1 MNLYF
6 MILAGG
12 IGSRMQS
19 PELPKQYLKIDN
31 EPIIIKTVKNFIDF
45 GSFRAGVI
53 CCPVDWIEY
62 TKALLLEYGISTDT
76 VYVVPG
82 GKNRNSSVQNG
93 CCFLTQNF
101 NISDDDVI
109 LTHDA
114 VRPFINSRIIKDN
127 ISAVV
132 EFGAA
137 NTVMPVYDSIMR
149 SSTGDFLSEH
159 LPRKELYRVQTPQS
173 FRLNE
178 LENVINS
185 LSDEELE
192 AYTDVASIFADRGF
206 RVKLVEGS
214 DSNIKITT
222 PFDMAVAQSI
232 ITNLP

>member
-1 MNLYF
+1 

-31 EPIIIKTVKNFIDF
+31 EPIIIRTVRNFIDF

-62 TKALLLEYGISTDT
+62 TKALLLEYGIPTDT
-76 VYVVPG
+76 VFVVPG

-93 CCFLTQNF
+93 CCFLTKNY
-101 NISDDDVI
+101 NVSDEDVI

-127 ISAVV
+127 ISAVS

-137 NTVMPVYDSIMR
+137 NTVMPVYDSIIR
-149 SSTGDFLSEH
+149 TSTGDFLSDH

-173 FRLNE
+173 FRLKE

-185 LSDEELE
+185 LSDDELE

-206 RVKLVEGS
+206 RVKLVEGL

-222 PFDMAVAQSI
+222 PFDMAVAESI
-232 ITNLP
+232 VSNLP

>member
-1 MNLYF
+1 

-31 EPIIIKTVKNFIDF
+31 EPIIIKTVRNFIDF

-76 VYVVPG
+76 VIVVPG

-93 CCFLTQNF
+93 CCFLTKNF
-101 NISDDDVI
+101 NIADEDVI

-114 VRPFINSRIIKDN
+114 VRPFIDSRIIKEN
-127 ISAVV
+127 VSAV
-132 EFGAA
+132 EEYGAA
-137 NTVMPVYDSIMR
+137 NTVMPVYDSIIR
-149 SSTGDFLSEH
+149 TTTGEFLTEH
-159 LPRKELYRVQTPQS
+159 LPRKEFYRVQTPQS
-173 FRLNE
+173 FRLKE

-192 AYTDVASIFADRGF
+192 TYTDVASIFADRGF
-206 RVKLVEGS
+206 RVKLVTGL

-222 PFDMAVAQSI
+222 PFDLAVAESI
-232 ITNLP
+232 ISNLP

>member
-1 MNLYF
+1 

-12 IGSRMQS
+12 IGSRMHS

-31 EPIIIKTVKNFIDF
+31 EPIIIKTVRNFIEF

-62 TKALLLEYGISTDT
+62 TKALLLEYGIPLDT
-76 VYVVPG
+76 VFVVPG

-93 CCFLTQNF
+93 CRFLTESYS
-101 NISDDDVI
+101 IADDDIV

-114 VRPFINSRIIKDN
+114 VRPFIDARVIKDN
-127 ISAVV
+127 INATK

-137 NTVMPVYDSIMR
+137 NTVMPVFDSIIR
-149 SSTGDFLSEH
+149 TSTGEFLSEH

-173 FRLNE
+173 FKLKE

-185 LSDEELE
+185 LSEEELAE
-192 AYTDVASIFADRGF
+192 YTDVASIFADRGF
-206 RVKLVEGS
+206 RVRLVEGL
-214 DSNIKITT
+214 DNNIKITT
-222 PFDMAVAQSI
+222 PFDMAVAETI
-232 ITNLP
+232 LTNLP

>member
-12 IGSRMQS
+12 IGSRMGS
-19 PELPKQYLKIDN
+19 PEMPKQYLKIDN
-31 EPIIIKTVKNFIDF
+31 EPIIIKTVRNFIDF

-76 VYVVPG
+76 VFVIPG
-82 GKNRNSSVQNG
+82 GRNRNSSVQNG
-93 CCFLTQNF
+93 CCFLTKNF
-101 NISDDDVI
+101 NVFEDDVI

-114 VRPFINSRIIKDN
+114 VRPFIDSRVIKDN
-127 ISAVV
+127 ISAVN

-137 NTVMPVYDSIMR
+137 NTVMPVYDSIIR
-149 SSTGDFLSEH
+149 TATGDFLSEH

-173 FRLNE
+173 FRLKE

-185 LSDEELE
+185 LSDDELE
-192 AYTDVASIFADRGF
+192 AYTDVASIFTDRGF
-206 RVKLVEGS
+206 NVKLVEGL
-214 DSNIKITT
+214 DRNIKITT
-222 PFDMAVAQSI
+222 PFDLAVAEAVVS
-232 ITNLP
+232 NLP

>member
-1 MNLYF
+1 

-12 IGSRMQS
+12 IGSRMHS

-31 EPIIIKTVKNFIDF
+31 EPIIIKTVRNFIDF

-62 TKALLLEYGISTDT
+62 TKALLLEYGIPSDT
-76 VYVVPG
+76 VFVVPG

-93 CCFLTQNF
+93 CRFLMESYS
-101 NISDDDVI
+101 IAEDDIV

-114 VRPFINSRIIKDN
+114 VRPFIDSRVIKDN
-127 ISAVV
+127 INATK

-137 NTVMPVYDSIMR
+137 NTVMPVFDSIIR
-149 SSTGDFLSEH
+149 TTTGEFFSEH

-173 FRLNE
+173 FKLKE

-185 LSDEELE
+185 LSEEELE
-192 AYTDVASIFADRGF
+192 EYTDVASIFADRGF
-206 RVKLVEGS
+206 RVRLVEGL
-214 DSNIKITT
+214 DNNIKITT
-222 PFDMAVAQSI
+222 PFDMAVAETI
-232 ITNLP
+232 ISNLP

>member
-1 MNLYF
+1 

-31 EPIIIKTVKNFIDF
+31 EPIIIKTVRNFIDF

-62 TKALLLEYGISTDT
+62 TKALLFEYGISTDT
-76 VYVVPG
+76 VFVVPG

-93 CCFLTQNF
+93 CCFLTKNF
-101 NISDDDVI
+101 NIADEDVI

-114 VRPFINSRIIKDN
+114 VRPFIDSRIIKEN
-127 ISAVV
+127 VSAV
-132 EFGAA
+132 EEYGAA
-137 NTVMPVYDSIMR
+137 NTVMPVYDSIIR
-149 SSTGDFLSEH
+149 TTTGEFLTEH
-159 LPRKELYRVQTPQS
+159 LPRKEFYRVQTPQS
-173 FRLNE
+173 FRLKE

-192 AYTDVASIFADRGF
+192 TYTDVASIFADRGF
-206 RVKLVEGS
+206 RVRLVEGK

-222 PFDMAVAQSI
+222 PFDMAVAESI
-232 ITNLP
+232 INNSP

>member
-1 MNLYF
+1 

-31 EPIIIKTVKNFIDF
+31 EPIIIKTVRNFVDF

-76 VYVVPG
+76 VFVVPG

-93 CCFLTQNF
+93 CCFLSKNF
-101 NISDDDVI
+101 NIAEDDVI

-127 ISAVV
+127 IHAV
-132 EFGAA
+132 EEYGAA
-137 NTVMPVYDSIMR
+137 NTVMPVYDSIIR
-149 SSTGDFLSEH
+149 TSTGDFLSDH

-173 FRLNE
+173 FRLKE

-206 RVKLVEGS
+206 RVKLVEGL
-214 DSNIKITT
+214 DNNIKITT
-222 PFDMAVAQSI
+222 PFDMAVAEAI

>member
-1 MNLYF
+1 
-6 MILAGG
+6 
-12 IGSRMQS
+12 MQS
-19 PELPKQYLKIDN
+19 PELPKQYLKIGD
-31 EPIIIKTVKNFIDF
+31 EPIIVRTVKNFIDF

-62 TKALLLEYGISTDT
+62 TKALLLEYGISTDM

-93 CCFLTQNF
+93 CCFLTKMF

-114 VRPFINSRIIKDN
+114 VRPFINPRVIKDN
-127 ISAVV
+127 ILAVE

-137 NTVMPVYDSIMR
+137 NTVMPVYDSVIR
-149 SSTGDFLSEH
+149 TSTGDFLSEH

-173 FRLNE
+173 FRLRE

-185 LSDEELE
+185 LSDDELE

-206 RVKLVEGS
+206 RVKLVEGL

>member
-31 EPIIIKTVKNFIDF
+31 EPIIVKTVRNFIDF

-62 TKALLLEYGISTDT
+62 TKALLFEYNIPADT
-76 VYVVPG
+76 VFVVPG

-93 CCFLTQNF
+93 CCFLTKNF
-101 NISDDDVI
+101 NIERDDVI

-114 VRPFINSRIIKDN
+114 VRPFIDSRIIKDN
-127 ISAVV
+127 ISAVN
-132 EFGAA
+132 EYGAA
-137 NTVMPVYDSIMR
+137 NTVMPVYDSVIR
-149 SSTGDFLSEH
+149 TSTGDFLSEH
-159 LPRKELYRVQTPQS
+159 LPRRELFRVQTPQS
-173 FRLNE
+173 FRLTE
-178 LENVINS
+178 LDNVINS
-185 LSDEELE
+185 LSEDELE
-192 AYTDVASIFADRGF
+192 EYTDVASIFADRGF
-206 RVKLVEGS
+206 RVRLVEGK

-222 PFDMAVAQSI
+222 PFDMAVAESI
-232 ITNLP
+232 INNSP

>member
-1 MNLYF
+1 

-19 PELPKQYLKIDN
+19 PELPKQFLKIEN
-31 EPIIIKTVKNFIDF
+31 EPIIIRTVRNFIDF

-62 TKALLLEYGISTDT
+62 TKALLLEYSIPTDT
-76 VYVVPG
+76 VFVVPG

-93 CCFLTQNF
+93 CRYLTKNYTI
-101 NISDDDVI
+101 NDDDVI

-127 ISAVV
+127 ISAVN
-132 EFGAA
+132 EYGAA
-137 NTVMPVYDSIMR
+137 NTVMPVYDSIIR
-149 SSTGDFLSEH
+149 TATGDFLSEH

-173 FRLNE
+173 FRLKE

-192 AYTDVASIFADRGF
+192 TYTDVASIFADRGF
-206 RVKLVEGS
+206 RVKLVEGL
-214 DSNIKITT
+214 DNNIKITT
-222 PFDMAVAQSI
+222 PFDMAVAESI
-232 ITNLP
+232 VTNSP

>member
-1 MNLYF
+1 

-19 PELPKQYLKIDN
+19 PELPKQYLKIGD
-31 EPIIIKTVKNFIDF
+31 EPIIIRTVRNFIDF

-76 VYVVPG
+76 VFVVPG

-93 CCFLTQNF
+93 CRFLINNF
-101 NISDDDVI
+101 KVSSDDVI

-114 VRPFINSRIIKDN
+114 VRPFIDSRVIKDN
-127 ISAVV
+127 ISAVE

-137 NTVMPVYDSIMR
+137 NTVMPVYDSIIR
-149 SSTGDFLSEH
+149 TVTGNFFSEN
-159 LPRKELYRVQTPQS
+159 LPRNELYRVQTPQS
-173 FRLNE
+173 FRLIE

-192 AYTDVASIFADRGF
+192 SYTDVASIFADRGF
-206 RVKLVEGS
+206 RVKLVEGL
-214 DSNIKITT
+214 DRNIKITT
-222 PFDMAVAQSI
+222 PFDMAVAESVI
-232 ITNLP
+232 SNLP